1 MKKRRKYVQPR
12 MMVMT
17 ARTEWML
24 VASNR
29 YNGKIDGD
37 PVGGEFPDI
46 DNGGEG
52 NPDDID
58 AKQTNVWDDW
68 D

>member
-1 MKKRRKYVQPR
+1 MKKRREYVQPR
-12 MMVMT
+12 MMVMK

-37 PVGGEFPDI
+37 PVGGRVP
-46 DNGGEG
+46 
-52 NPDDID
+52 
-58 AKQTNVWDDW
+58 
-68 D
+68 